1 MADTSVPAI
10 DAAYRALSSTAPG
23 TAYLVATGA
32 FTNAAALLIKY
43 PELASHL
50 RGVSLMGGAVGSG
63 FTDAVLGKVD
73 GVERVGN
80 WTQWAEF
87 NIIADPEA
95 AQSIFGNAKLK
106 GKITLVPLDLTHL
119 CLTTERER
127 DLILYGPEGR
137 SAGQK
142 EEGKTRLRQM
152 LVELLMFFAKT
163 YW

>member
-1 MADTSVPAI
+1 
-10 DAAYRALSSTAPG
+10 
-23 TAYLVATGA
+23 
-32 FTNAAALLIKY
+32 
-43 PELASHL
+43 
-50 RGVSLMGGAVGSG
+50 MGNG

-87 NIIADPEA
+87 NVLADPEA

-106 GKITLVPLDLTHL
+106 GKITLVPLDVTHL

-127 DLILYGPEGR
+127 DLILYGPEG
-137 SAGQK
+137 GGK
-142 EEGKTRLRQM
+142 GVGKTKLRQM